1 MLFPISLS
9 LPISNDSPR
18 SFSATPKNPVVA
30 LNELRPGLK
39 YELVETKGPVHMPV
53 FVLEVTVNGQGFRG
67 EGR

>member
-1 MLFPISLS
+1 M
-9 LPISNDSPR
+9 
-18 SFSATPKNPVVA
+18 VA